1 MVKPSQE
8 KPLGKPEINAYYELG
23 LEKERLFNVTEGV
36 LERVR
41 TMEILER
48 YLPDLP
54 AVVLDVGGGPG
65 TYALW
70 LASLGYE
77 VHLVD
82 PVPSHLEQARTSST
96 KQPQTPIHAFVLGD
110 ARHLDFADAYAEVV
124 LLLGPLYHLTER
136 ADRLEAL
143 REAYRCL
150 KPGGWL
156 FAVGIS
162 RFASTLS
169 GMVDGLFKDPDFV
182 AIARQDMRDGQH
194 RNLTG
199 VASYFTTSFFHHPDE
214 LRQEVR
220 GAGFRLESLLAV
232 EGPVIVLQDL
242 QEQWQD
248 PVRRERLLE
257 ATRWLEAEPA
267 VLGVTGHL
275 IAVGVKPGD

>member
-1 MVKPSQE
+1 MVKHSKK
-8 KPLGKPEINAYYELG
+8 KPLGEPEINAYYELG
-23 LEKERLFNVTEGV
+23 LEEERLFNLAEGV

-48 YLPDLP
+48 YLPGSP

-65 TYALW
+65 AYSLW
-70 LASLGYE
+70 LARLGYE
-77 VHLVD
+77 VYLVD
-82 PVPSHLEQARTSST
+82 PVPSHLEQAKAGST
-96 KQPQTPIHAFVLGD
+96 KQPQTPIQGYVLGD
-110 ARHLDFADAYAEVV
+110 ARALDFADAFADVV

-136 ADRLEAL
+136 ADRLRAL

-150 KPGGWL
+150 KPGGCM

-162 RFASTLS
+162 RYASTLS
-169 GMVDGLFKDPDFV
+169 GMVDGHFEDPDFV

-194 RNLTG
+194 RNPTG

-214 LRQEVR
+214 LREEVR
-220 GAGFRLESLLAV
+220 EAGFRVEALLVV
-232 EGPVIVLQDL
+232 EGPAILLQDL
-242 QEQWQD
+242 GEQWQD
-248 PVRRERLLE
+248 PVRWERLLE

-275 IAVGVKPGD
+275 IAVGVKLGD